1 MNNWGRLLVNGDLG
15 PIDEAG
21 REESLKF
28 DLVEDKLLQL
38 YNEMISVALVKV
50 FNKSDAQD
58 AVQEAWVRIL
68 TNHHSLREQDKLH
81 AWAKVI
87 TANIANDFNK
97 QAKRVLP
104 AGDLGAET
112 RRFRDEYEIMLEINE
127 LLDALHPKARALLLY
142 KFYYGYRDQEIAAAL
157 HVPVGTIKARLHRTK
172 RRLKQWMF
180 N

>member
-1 MNNWGRLLVNGDLG
+1 MNGDLG